1 MRSVTGVRRALFAA
15 VLVMATVTG
24 AQNSSTRDTDAVR
37 RAALDYVEGF
47 YEGDTAKL
55 VRALRP
61 EMYKYGFWRDSA
73 TSPYRGSQ
81 MTFAQ
86 ALAYAN
92 RVKTRNTPAPASA
105 PKVVQVLD
113 VMDQTASVKLT
124 AQWGIDYLLLAK
136 YDGRWMI
143 SHVLWQGP
151 HAASTSR

>member
-1 MRSVTGVRRALFAA
+1 VDAIGFANLQERQCRRQPWASSAA
-15 VLVMATVTG
+15 Q
-24 AQNSSTRDTDAVR
+24 QNSSTRDTDAVR

-105 PKVVQVLD
+105 PKVVHVLD
-113 VMDQTASVKLT
+113 VMRL
-124 AQWGIDYLLLAK
+124 
-136 YDGRWMI
+136 R
-143 SHVLWQGP
+143 
-151 HAASTSR
+151 HAEQVGAPPGVATSPRQALHA